1 MGASADEH
9 DPEAR
14 TIASRM
20 QEAMSVE
27 EMRRI
32 VHEEFVS
39 WFSEEIAGSGARY
52 DAIAREL
59 QALFCCDV
67 E

>member
-1 MGASADEH
+1 MGASADEY
-9 DPEAR
+9 DREAR
-14 TIASRM
+14 EIASRM
-20 QEAMSVE
+20 REAMSVE

-32 VHEEFVS
+32 VHEQFVS

-52 DAIAREL
+52 DAVARDL